1 MSDLTSRTRTSLSPP
16 RIGRRVSRMQ
26 PEMTGLNLNVST
38 YEAIR
43 SMILLGSLAP
53 GARIVESELAEHI
66 GVSRTP
72 VRSALH
78 RLQQDG
84 YVLAQEGGR
93 KAKLIVAPLTKED
106 ALEIYQIAGALDG
119 LAAFRAAEL
128 EAPERE
134 DLGREMTRINEG
146 LASLA
151 QAPQGKFQDLLELH
165 GEFHALPLRA
175 ICAPRLKALHAATKP
190 QADRYR
196 RIYSSGDFGQQ
207 GRSLE
212 EHRRIVEA
220 IVEGDS
226 TEALC
231 RTQDHWM
238 MAAGRLC
245 EIIEVLGERG
255 SW

>member
-1 MSDLTSRTRTSLSPP
+1 
-16 RIGRRVSRMQ
+16 
-26 PEMTGLNLNVST
+26 
-38 YEAIR
+38 
-43 SMILLGSLAP
+43 MILVGSLAP

-106 ALEIYQIAGALDG
+106 AREIYQIVGALDG
-119 LAAFRAAEL
+119 LVAWQAAQLPEIDRAL
-128 EAPERE
+128 
-134 DLGREMTRINEG
+134 LSQGMTTINER
-146 LASLA
+146 LSSLA
-151 QAPQGKFQDLLELH
+151 TAPQGKFQDLLELH

-175 ICAPRLKALHAATKP
+175 IHVPRLKALHAATKP

-220 IVEGDS
+220 ILEGDP